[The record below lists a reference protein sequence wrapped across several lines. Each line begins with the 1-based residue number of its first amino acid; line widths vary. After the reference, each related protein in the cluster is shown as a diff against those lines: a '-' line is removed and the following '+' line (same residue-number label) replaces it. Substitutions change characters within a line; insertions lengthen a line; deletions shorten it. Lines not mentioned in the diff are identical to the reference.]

1 MARLLAAPAT
11 SRKAPRLAL
20 MGSPATVAVP
30 LRVKRPLASGVP
42 AAGRTRT
49 FCQVS
54 VQRIP
59 PLLGTVTVKVSW
71 VDVTDVIATEVP
83 LETPLMFLEAD
94 PPLILTVGAVPAVST
109 THPAG
114 ATRMRVTV
122 PTLSLV
128 FSGEVRPVTVVC

>member
-20 MGSPATVAVP
+20 LGSPTTLAVP
-30 LRVKRPLASGVP
+30 PRVRLPLASGVP
-42 AAGRTRT
+42 AVGRTRT

-54 VQRIP
+54 VQRTP

-71 VDVTDVIATEVP
+71 VEVTDVIATAVP

-94 PPLILTVGAVPAVST
+94 PPLILTVGAVPAVSKT
-109 THPAG
+109 KPAG
-114 ATRMRVTV
+114 AVRVIVPV
-122 PTLSLV
+122 PTLPLA
-128 FSGEVRPVTVVC
+128 FSV